1 MLFLFAIAGG
11 ILLAGQTVTRP
22 EKFAAVALLLFAL
35 GLLTILANS
44 GADYAGVRHAMAVYF
59 VLAPLAGIALRY
71 LLSLRSLAT
80 QCVILGLAALSLV
93 PALAVLRPWEYHN
106 ILVGGTVGAYRY
118 FRNDSV
124 SLGQRDREI
133 ADYYHRKIEP
143 TGEVPL
149 ILFAPT
155 LIKYDLKQ
163 YRHLRLKALDDP
175 ESDEIPPASVTG
187 TIFTSSESFAPA
199 MWSDLKALREAQPLD
214 RFGNLFVFRGSFY
227 LPNLRADALFDRADE
242 LLNEPKPNLDRVA
255 ALLKEGLELR
265 RSDYF
270 GWLLLGNLYVLRRD
284 PAQAEAAYGKAL
296 AITPPGALQQAV
308 ETQIRSVQTQ
318 PIDAVMPMRNPGV
331 E

>member
-1 MLFLFAIAGG
+1 
-11 ILLAGQTVTRP
+11 
-22 EKFAAVALLLFAL
+22 
-35 GLLTILANS
+35 
-44 GADYAGVRHAMAVYF
+44 
-59 VLAPLAGIALRY
+59 
-71 LLSLRSLAT
+71 
-80 QCVILGLAALSLV
+80 
-93 PALAVLRPWEYHN
+93 
-106 ILVGGTVGAYRY
+106 
-118 FRNDSV
+118 
-124 SLGQRDREI
+124 
-133 ADYYHRKIEP
+133 
-143 TGEVPL
+143 
-149 ILFAPT
+149 
-155 LIKYDLKQ
+155 
-163 YRHLRLKALDDP
+163 
-175 ESDEIPPASVTG
+175 
-187 TIFTSSESFAPA
+187 
-199 MWSDLKALREAQPLD
+199 
-214 RFGNLFVFRGSFY
+214 VFRGSFY